1 VVGAKQAAGVMRRR
15 PDKSGGATSVWP
27 HALTTTPGA
36 ASASKD
42 PASRAAKSPAS
53 NAQKSK
59 LSTRPGAEK
68 TAPAAAAASPKPRT
82 QKATTGVAGKA
93 QVASSLSR
101 NPTAK
106 RRSGSEISV
115 PAIQRKT
122 EDQDVELLME
132 EFDVMDC
139 ISTPSIEEHLQERLP
154 DPVDVTTYATSEHA
168 LSGCEV
174 ITEHM
179 SLLEKRDD
187 LNGGGN
193 ADAWLDGGEVVAN
206 EAVGETQMNEA
217 VSEAELNESAGETE
231 FKGDVDDEPKPNG
244 ADSETES
251 KQVDSETELK
261 GPELAVNQEAKA
273 SEEPETKTPDTV
285 QRWRKDD
292 VRSNEVAEEGR
303 SKATTMQERRN
314 KVMALVGRFEMA
326 MSGRE

>member
-1 VVGAKQAAGVMRRR
+1 VSVVAA
-15 PDKSGGATSVWP
+15 
-27 HALTTTPGA
+27 
-36 ASASKD
+36 
-42 PASRAAKSPAS
+42 
-53 NAQKSK
+53 
-59 LSTRPGAEK
+59 
-68 TAPAAAAASPKPRT
+68 PK
-82 QKATTGVAGKA
+82 A
-93 QVASSLSR
+93 
-101 NPTAK
+101 
-106 RRSGSEISV
+106 
-115 PAIQRKT
+115 

-132 EFDVMDC
+132 EFDAMDC